1 MFSGSKERKRTSFLS
16 WAEVEDVDVRYL
28 NLMTYLQVN
37 DNSVED
43 PENELVMNSYAF
55 PEH

>member
-43 PENELVMNSYAF
+43 PEN
-55 PEH
+55 